1 MKCRFEIN
9 VFVNY
14 TVYDLLG
21 GYLSPCRK
29 AAALL
34 RYERHDV
41 TLFKSSPRRLI
52 NLLTSLSTLRAECCV
67 IYHNTPRVFWPEYK
81 LFGHTSLPV
90 INVSRCKRRCGARYL
105 FPLTGSTSCSVAT
118 VHLIGKDRAGGII
131 ARNLSGNQ
139 NNKLLFKLYTSLK
152 FN

>member
-1 MKCRFEIN
+1 MSTPKDC
-9 VFVNY
+9 
-14 TVYDLLG
+14 
-21 GYLSPCRK
+21 C
-29 AAALL
+29 AATLPAW
-34 RYERHDV
+34 RHDV

-67 IYHNTPRVFWPEYK
+67 IYHNTPHVWPEYK

-90 INVSRCKRRCGARYL
+90 INVSRCKRRRGARYL
-105 FPLTGSTSCSVAT
+105 FPLTGSTSCSVVT

-131 ARNLSGNQ
+131 ARDLSGSQ